1 MNRMRNDFF
10 AIYDALCSG
19 VTGEEKIEKTITG
32 ERWAYAETA
41 SSAGIAMFTAGSTI
55 APLYP
60 TIEGL
65 SLAEAAQSVKSWN
78 LEEASLGLAAVNAFY
93 NTPARIEAFGAEV
106 SMDVF
111 YTDGIDLRGKT
122 VALIGHMHGP
132 KGLREQAKAVYI
144 LERAPQEGD
153 YPDSACDW
161 ILPQCDLVI
170 ITGSALINKTLPH
183 LLELSQNALTI
194 LTGPSVPLCPE
205 LFDFGLDRIAGM
217 AVIDRAAMHE
227 RVQKGLRG
235 SPYGEGLPFL
245 LKKR

>member
-1 MNRMRNDFF
+1 MRNDFF
-10 AIYDALCSG
+10 AMYDALCTS

-41 SSAGIAMFTAGSTI
+41 SSAGIAMFTAGSTR
-55 APLYP
+55 APLRAAL
-60 TIEGL
+60 ECM
-65 SLAEAAQSVKSWN
+65 SLDEAAQSVKSWN

-217 AVIDRAAMHE
+217 AVADRGAMRE
-227 RVQKGLRG
+227 RVRKGMRG

>member
-1 MNRMRNDFF
+1 MRNDFF
-10 AIYDALCSG
+10 AMYDALCTG

-55 APLYP
+55 APLHA
-60 TIEGL
+60 TLECM
-65 SLAEAAQSVKSWN
+65 SLDEAAQSVKSWN
-78 LEEASLGLAAVNAFY
+78 LKEASLGLAAVNAFY
-93 NTPARIEAFGAEV
+93 NTPARIEAFSAEV

-132 KGLREQAKAVYI
+132 KGLREQAKKVYV
-144 LERAPQEGD
+144 LEREPQEGD

-170 ITGSALINKTLPH
+170 ITGSSLVNKTLPH
-183 LLELSQNALTI
+183 LLELCDNALTI

-205 LFDFGLDRIAGM
+205 LLDFGLDRIAGM
-217 AVIDRAAMHE
+217 AVADRGAMRD
-227 RVQKGLRG
+227 RVEKGLRG
-235 SPYGEGLPFL
+235 SPYGEGMPFL
-245 LKKR
+245 LKRR